1 MTILGPSGRQQMNY
15 ESVKQMKTLLK
26 DIRGAS
32 GIDQIE
38 AEQALGAVLEFLSAR
53 LPSPVMGRI
62 RDALSESGPTK
73 ELGNAH

>member
-1 MTILGPSGRQQMNY
+1 MNY
-15 ESVKQMKTLLK
+15 ESVKQMKTLVS

-32 GIDQIE
+32 GIEQIE
-38 AEQALGAVLEFLSAR
+38 AEQALGAVFEFLSAR

-62 RDALSESGPTK
+62 RDAISDYGPTK

>member
-1 MTILGPSGRQQMNY
+1 MNY
-15 ESVKQMKTLLK
+15 GSVEQMKTLVN

-32 GIDQIE
+32 GIEQIE

-62 RDALSESGPTK
+62 RDAMFENGPTK